1 MKARLARHDSAGS
14 SRRAHLD
21 KLDKRDMIR
30 RAHHES
36 SVSRK
41 LFEGFIIWHGE
52 LGIKIEGY
60 GRSGSLKFVLFYES
74 NYFVHLVV

>member
-1 MKARLARHDSAGS
+1 MIRRAYLDMI
-14 SRRAHLD
+14 RRAHHEGSMSGRLF
-21 KLDKRDMIR
+21 DMIR

-36 SVSRK
+36 SVSGK

>member
-1 MKARLARHDSAGS
+1 MI
-14 SRRAHLD
+14 RRAHLDGLDEREVIRGAYLD

-36 SVSRK
+36 SVSGK

-52 LGIKIEGY
+52 LGIKIDGY
-60 GRSGSLKFVLFYES
+60 GEIGKL
-74 NYFVHLVV
+74 